1 MPLIMRKIANIDSVI
16 ICFYLINLIH
26 AILVIVWIT
35 WMNGFF
41 FIVTSLF
48 LCNQFSPSHHFVHKT
63 YASCTVIIFSV
74 QRNLNHIEKQDI
86 QFQGWIRLWYFEMA
100 LKRKQKLNFYFIKD
114 IQVKIIVFRTKKIRR
129 FHILTKI
136 ITY

>member
-1 MPLIMRKIANIDSVI
+1 MFLSDKLNSCHLGNRLDYMDE
-16 ICFYLINLIH
+16 
-26 AILVIVWIT
+26 W
-35 WMNGFF
+35 FF

-86 QFQGWIRLWYFEMA
+86 QFQGWIRLWYFEMV
-100 LKRKQKLNFYFIKD
+100 LKRK
-114 IQVKIIVFRTKKIRR
+114 
-129 FHILTKI
+129 
-136 ITY
+136 

>member
-1 MPLIMRKIANIDSVI
+1 MRKIANIDSVI

-41 FIVTSLF
+41 VIVTSLF

-63 YASCTVIIFSV
+63 YASCTVIMFSV

-86 QFQGWIRLWYFEMA
+86 QFQGWIRLWYF
-100 LKRKQKLNFYFIKD
+100 FDSIK
-114 IQVKIIVFRTKKIRR
+114 KKVESIFS
-129 FHILTKI
+129 FH
-136 ITY
+136 